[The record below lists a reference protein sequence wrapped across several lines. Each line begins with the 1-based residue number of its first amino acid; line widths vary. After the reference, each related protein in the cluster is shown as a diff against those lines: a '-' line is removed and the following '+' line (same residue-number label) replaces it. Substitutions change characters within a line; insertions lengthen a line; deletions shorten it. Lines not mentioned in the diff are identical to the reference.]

1 MGLFRKAV
9 TTLGQALRLTD
20 PQLYRHI
27 GLEPAHSGEKV
38 TPETA
43 LTLDAFWACVWLI
56 AQTIATLPLML
67 YEAGDEDGEARL
79 AKDHP
84 LYRVIHDRPNADMTA
99 VEFWT
104 AIIACK
110 LVWGN
115 GYAAIQKRGDG
126 SVIALEPLLPS
137 LMQVQRQQDGS
148 RTYTYTF
155 DGLTT
160 VYQEEDILH
169 LKGFSLDG
177 LTGLS
182 VVSAGRHSLG
192 AALGAERVAGTTF
205 KNGMRPSGVFMA
217 PSYLD
222 KTQRQD
228 AKAYLTEFQG
238 AQNTGKVPVLEGG
251 WKWEA
256 LTLTP
261 ADAELLKTRGF
272 NVETVARLFRVPPI
286 LIGHAA
292 EGHTMFGS
300 GVEQVNLGFLIY
312 CLRTHM
318 KEIEQALG
326 MRCLRP
332 GERDRFYAEF
342 NVEGLLRADS
352 KGRAEFL
359 RGMVNGAIYTP
370 NDARRYENLPP
381 VEGGDHLM
389 IQGAMMPLD
398 VLVEQ
403 AALAAAQMMAEAQAA
418 AEGAADGADDPDE
431 ATDDEIDAVTDDDL
445 KGLFS
450 ADLLRG

>member
-9 TTLGQALRLTD
+9 MTLASGLRLTD
-20 PQLYRHI
+20 PQLIRWA
-27 GLEPAHSGEKV
+27 GGEAAHSGERV

-115 GYAAIQKRGDG
+115 GYAAITKRSDG

-192 AALGAERVAGTTF
+192 AALGAERVAGATF

-217 PSYLD
+217 PSYLT
-222 KTQRQD
+222 KEQRGD
-228 AKAYLTEFQG
+228 AKAYLGEFQG

-261 ADAELLKTRGF
+261 ADAELLATRGF
-272 NVETVARLFRVPPI
+272 NVETICRLFRVPPT
-286 LIGHAA
+286 LIGHT
-292 EGHTMFGS
+292 EKTTTWGTGL
-300 GVEQVNLGFLIY
+300 EQINLGFLTY
-312 CLRTHM
+312 TLRTHL
-318 KEIEQALG
+318 KEIEQALA

-332 GERDRFYAEF
+332 SDRNRIYAEF

-352 KGRAEFL
+352 KGRAEFY
-359 RGMVNGAIYTP
+359 RTMITAGGMTP
-370 NDARRYENLPP
+370 NEVRRLENLPP
-381 VEGGDHLM
+381 LPGGDNLFM
-389 IQGAMMPLD
+389 QGAMRT
-398 VLVEQ
+398 VG
-403 AALAAAQMMAEAQAA
+403 ALASEAVAAGPTAATEEPSANSESPDAYEDAAPRLALPVPEA
-418 AEGAADGADDPDE
+418 
-431 ATDDEIDAVTDDDL
+431 DA
-445 KGLFS
+445 
-450 ADLLRG
+450 

>member
-9 TTLGQALRLTD
+9 MTLASGLRLTD
-20 PQLYRHI
+20 PQLMRYV
-27 GLEPAHSGEKV
+27 GAEPAHSGEKV

-67 YEAGDEDGEARL
+67 YEAGEGDGEAKL

-84 LYRVIHDRPNADMTA
+84 LYRVIHDQPNADMTA

-104 AIIACK
+104 ALVACK
-110 LVWGN
+110 LIWGN
-115 GYAAIQKRGDG
+115 GYAAILKRGDG

-155 DGLTT
+155 DGQTT

-182 VVSAGRHSLG
+182 VVSAARHSLG
-192 AALGAERVAGTTF
+192 AALGAERVSGATF

-217 PSYLD
+217 PAYLNKD
-222 KTQRQD
+222 QRTD

-256 LTLTP
+256 LTLSP
-261 ADAELLKTRGF
+261 ADAELLATRGF
-272 NVETVARLFRVPPI
+272 NVETVCRWFRVNPS
-286 LIGHAA
+286 LV
-292 EGHTMFGS
+292 GHTEKTTTWGT
-300 GVEQVNLGFLIY
+300 GLEQINLGFLTY
-312 CLRTHM
+312 TLRTHL

-332 GERDRFYAEF
+332 GERGRFYAEF

-359 RGMVNGAIYTP
+359 RGMVNGTIYTP

-418 AEGAADGADDPDE
+418 ADGGNDPEE

-450 ADLLRG
+450 ADLLRS